1 MLQLSP
7 ISVTTQIMQNV
18 IIILL
23 SKYQHMFSATKLDK
37 IGPIFNNLM
46 RGDDKN

>member
-18 IIILL
+18 IIIILL

-37 IGPIFNNLM
+37 IGPIFM
-46 RGDDKN
+46 QQSDARRR